1 VEDWGRLAAP
11 EDLIFPALSGDFVG
25 QQCRKRKILGGY
37 SPSTPPAWQAAAKVL
52 PEIYRMAPLQEQWLL
67 QRLGGDLALDFTN
80 TATYHA
86 GHVDHDFLASYGY
99 LLAWALEAGLIEAD
113 EAHRLAQESAHD
125 PDQATQALDYARE
138 LRHMLQRLFSAVT
151 ENGLHDHDALVAFNR
166 LIAVW
171 MPRRQLDLVGDR
183 YRWSWTHA
191 TEDLEYILGAVVLAA
206 AELLASP
213 SSAKIRRCPGCS
225 WLFVDTSR
233 NQRRRW
239 CSMAFCGS
247 KAKSQRQYQR
257 KLANRQRDQ

>member
-1 VEDWGRLAAP
+1 
-11 EDLIFPALSGDFVG
+11 
-25 QQCRKRKILGGY
+25 
-37 SPSTPPAWQAAAKVL
+37 
-52 PEIYRMAPLQEQWLL
+52 MAPLQEQWLL
-67 QRLGGDLALDFTN
+67 QRLGGNLALDFTN

-86 GHVDHDFLASYGY
+86 GRVDHDFLASYGY
-99 LLAWALEAGLIEAD
+99 LLAWALDAGLIEAD
-113 EAHRLAQESAHD
+113 EAHRLAQESARD
-125 PDQATQALDYARE
+125 PDQAALALSHARK
-138 LRHMLQRLFSAVT
+138 LRHVLYRLFSAVT
-151 ENGLHDHDALVAFNR
+151 ENSLQDQSALVAFNR

-183 YRWSWTHA
+183 YLWSWTHA
-191 TEDLEYILGAVVLAA
+191 AEDLEYILGAVVLAA

-213 SSAKIRRCPGCS
+213 QSVKIRRCPGCS

-257 KLANRQRDQ
+257 KLANQQRGQ